1 MQEVDSRVSGIRID
15 VGQENRVG
23 SQAEGH
29 NDHVSVINDIA
40 PISGA

>member
-1 MQEVDSRVSGIRID
+1 MQEVNGRVSGIRVDIS
-15 VGQENRVG
+15 QKNRVG